1 MRVLLTRVC
10 AGALLVPAGLAQAQ
24 VSESGQVET
33 APDSSQAPDEARRLG
48 AVTVTATRR
57 TQDILDVPVA
67 VSNIGAEQMERSGI
81 SDVKQLTSIAPSLDI
96 TNTIGESY
104 GAVIR
109 VRGIGTSGSNPGLES
124 ATGVYV
130 DGVYRSRSN
139 LALNDMPGVERVEL
153 LRGPQGTL
161 FGKNTTAGVLNVVT
175 ARPSDVF
182 EGSAA
187 VTAGN
192 LGLTRFDGTIEGPL
206 TDTLGGRL
214 DIMTMERDGYTESE
228 FTGEAF
234 GARERVQARGQLYWE
249 ASDTVD
255 VRLIADYTDK
265 SEDGS
270 NFLVYRSITPA
281 AETLLGQFGPVPTAQ
296 EDIKDYYTTPTDGR
310 DWGQT
315 VLDRGIS
322 AEVNWEVGPGTL
334 TSITAWRKFDAD
346 RSFDPDAGPV
356 DLLYDDRDGE
366 VFESFSQEVRY
377 QGVAGDLDYLVGIFY
392 ANDKIES
399 RDSYTFGADLETW
412 LGLLV
417 GSDTLF
423 SAVTGLPAGNVFPE
437 GGGAYDVFKQDGES
451 VALFTHN
458 TYQVSEKLS
467 LTGGLRFTVDEK
479 SLDADLTSDN
489 PACEAAIASGGDGL
503 STTPAGLRGLVCIPN
518 FDTRR
523 DGRYTDNRSEEEFSG
538 VLSALYRVNRDLS
551 TYASYSRG
559 YKSGGYQFDR
569 GGLIIPNPSGDQLEF
584 DPEFADA
591 YELGLKG
598 VFLDGLVRANLAL
611 FYTELTDYQF
621 SYVQASASGETQ
633 RVVANLPQLTS
644 QGVEV
649 ETAFSP
655 SENLSMNFAAT
666 YQDADF
672 GEEAFPAS
680 LSYLEDRGNFNAPKW
695 TLVSSA
701 NYDRDLPGTSLRSFA
716 YLDARWQSK
725 SNVSFSASVG
735 PTHEQEAY
743 ATFNGRV
750 GLGSQSESWTL
761 EVWGR
766 NLTDENAWAMTGAG
780 TLQPGTVQGYG
791 IEPRTYG
798 ATLRVTW

>member
-1 MRVLLTRVC
+1 MRVLLTSVC
-10 AGALLVPAGLAQAQ
+10 AVALMTPVAMAQQ
-24 VSESGQVET
+24 QGDET
-33 APDSSQAPDEARRLG
+33 VVRADAAATTDDDTSARRLG

-175 ARPSDVF
+175 AKPSDEF

-187 VTAGN
+187 VTVGN
-192 LGLTRFDGTIEGPL
+192 LGLKRFDATIEGPL
-206 TDTLGGRL
+206 TDNLGARL
-214 DIMTMERDGYTESE
+214 DIMTMDRDGYTESE
-228 FTGEAF
+228 FTGQEY
-234 GARERVQARGQLYWE
+234 GGRERFQARGQLYWE
-249 ASDTVD
+249 PTDTVD
-255 VRLIADYTDK
+255 VRVIADYTDK

-270 NFLVYRSITPA
+270 NFLIYRSITPT
-281 AETLLGQFGPVPTAQ
+281 AEALLGQFGPVPTAQ
-296 EDIKDYYTTPTDGR
+296 DEISDYYTTPTDGQN
-310 DWGQT
+310 WGQT

-322 AEVNWEVGPGTL
+322 AEVNWDVGPGTL

-346 RSFDPDAGPV
+346 RQFDPDAGPV

-366 VFESFSQEVRY
+366 VFESFSQELRY
-377 QGVAGDLDYLVGIFY
+377 QGVSGDLDYLFGVFY

-399 RDSYTFGADLETW
+399 RDSYSFGADLEQW

-423 SAVTGLPAGNVFPE
+423 STVTGLPAGSVFPE
-437 GGGAYDVFKQDGES
+437 GGGAYDVFKQEGDS

-458 TYQVSEKLS
+458 TYQLTDKISI
-467 LTGGLRFTVDEK
+467 TGGLRYTIDDK
-479 SLDADLTSDN
+479 SLDANLTSNN
-489 PACEAAIASGGDGL
+489 PACEAAIASGGEGL
-503 STTPAGLRGLVCIPN
+503 TTTPAGLRGLVCIPN

-523 DGRYTDNRSEEEFSG
+523 DGRYTDSRSEEEFSG
-538 VLSALYRVNRDLS
+538 VLSALYRINGDLS

-569 GGLIIPNPSGDQLEF
+569 GGLTIPNPDGAQLEF
-584 DPEFADA
+584 EPEFADA

-598 VFLDGLVRANLAL
+598 VFMDGLVRANLAL

-621 SYVQASASGETQ
+621 SYVQAAASGETQ

-644 QGVEV
+644 QGVEL
-649 ETAFSP
+649 ETVFHP
-655 SENLSMNFAAT
+655 TEELSVNFAAT

-672 GEEAFPAS
+672 GDSDFPAS

-701 NYDRDLPGTSLRSFA
+701 NYDRDIPGTSLRTFA

-725 SNVSFSASVG
+725 SNVSFSASIG
-735 PTHEQEAY
+735 PNHEQDAY
-743 ATFNGRV
+743 ATLNGRI
-750 GLGSQSESWTL
+750 GLGKQSDLWTI

-798 ATLRVTW
+798 ATLRVKW